1 MGRLRVILLVF
12 SFTTI
17 AIAKKDVIFQCDE
30 AMIYDENKNFCTISN
45 FVAEPDQTVHFVHN
59 VNKNN
64 VKYMKCYDSKA
75 RYIPYKLFENFPNLQ
90 SLDISNSYIEDISR
104 NSFMSAD
111 NLLYLNMSLNRIK
124 SLGPSAF
131 AGAMKTLKI
140 ELAANEIY
148 EISPDAFNN
157 LEDMDKLV
165 LSRNLIKELDK
176 MVFAENINLNHIHLD
191 NNLIEKIHPDLFS
204 YCNHLRIVDLSNNRL
219 IKLEPTTFQA
229 NFVLEGLFLSG
240 NLLETFNLTNLF
252 TLNKLNL
259 DNNRLKTL
267 VLTSIKNVRANN
279 NEIENVTIRNFENFE
294 TLSLAQNRIAN
305 LTNITKL
312 TNIISL
318 DLSSNKVGQLVGL
331 STFSNLRNLRE
342 LRLRNI
348 SLSSIT
354 FGMFSK
360 QTKLTVFDI
369 SFNGLRDL
377 NLDMLA
383 PYMTTV
389 KQFYIDG
396 NSLTEIKGRTT
407 FFQAFP
413 YLYSIGLSKNKFN
426 CTYLHHIIT
435 PPFLSPNVEL
445 HIEPIDSDLDK
456 THIRDVTCEHDVSDD
471 DYDDDITGHDLVHEK
486 HTTKEKQFS
495 NNERDLLLAKIKGQQ
510 DLLDSH
516 LFWMKMTL
524 IAIIMAC
531 VCFAVFKSMHYKRQ
545 LCRIVQHQNHVG
557 DSSIVFRSTTTVN
570 TTGEA

>member
-1 MGRLRVILLVF
+1 MGGLRVFLLVLT
-12 SFTTI
+12 FT
-17 AIAKKDVIFQCDE
+17 AVIAKKDVIFQCDE

-45 FVAEPDQTVHFVHN
+45 FVAESDQTVHFVHN

-124 SLGPSAF
+124 TLGPSAF

-140 ELAANEIY
+140 ELAANEIS
-148 EISPDAFNN
+148 EISPNAFHN

-165 LSRNLIKELDK
+165 LSRNHIRELDK
-176 MVFAENINLNHIHLD
+176 SVFAENVNLNHIHLD
-191 NNLIEKIHPDLFS
+191 NNWIEEIHPELFN
-204 YCNHLRIVDLSNNRL
+204 YCKHLRIVDLSNNHL
-219 IKLEPTTFQA
+219 KTLQPHTFEG

-240 NLLETFNLTNLF
+240 NLLEHFNLTNLF

-259 DNNRLKTL
+259 DNNRLTSL

-279 NEIENVTIRNFENFE
+279 NEIENVTIRNYENFE
-294 TLSLAQNRIAN
+294 TMNLAQNRIAN

-312 TNIISL
+312 TNLVSL
-318 DLSSNKVGQLVGL
+318 DLSSNEIGPIVGL
-331 STFSNLRNLRE
+331 STFSNLKNLRE
-342 LRLRNI
+342 LRLRNT
-348 SLSSIT
+348 SLSAIS

-360 QTKLTVFDI
+360 QTKLTIFDI

-445 HIEPIDSDLDK
+445 HIEPIDSDLEK
-456 THIRDVTCEHDVSDD
+456 THIRDITCEHEDADD
-471 DYDDDITGHDLVHEK
+471 DYDDEIGGHHVVHEK
-486 HTTKEKQFS
+486 HSQNHLS
-495 NNERDLLLAKIKGQQ
+495 SNEREILVAKIKGQQ
-510 DLLDSH
+510 ELLDSH
-516 LFWMKMTL
+516 LLWMKISL
-524 IAIIMAC
+524 LAIAVAFI
-531 VCFAVFKSMHYKRQ
+531 CFVVFKSMDYRRR
-545 LCRIVQHQNHVG
+545 LWRSVQHQNHVG

-570 TTGEA
+570 TVGEA

>member
-1 MGRLRVILLVF
+1 MSRLKIFLIILTFTSVF
-12 SFTTI
+12 
-17 AIAKKDVIFQCDE
+17 AKKDVIFQCDE

-45 FVAEPDQTVHFVHN
+45 FVAESDQTVHIVHN
-59 VNKNN
+59 SNKNN

-104 NSFMSAD
+104 NSFHSAD

-131 AGAMKTLKI
+131 KGAAKTLKI
-140 ELAANEIY
+140 ELAANEIS
-148 EISPDAFNN
+148 EISPNAFNT
-157 LEDMDKLV
+157 LDDMDKLV
-165 LSRNLIKELDK
+165 LSRNLIRELDK
-176 MVFAENINLNHIHLD
+176 SVFVENVNLNHIHLD
-191 NNLIEKIHPDLFS
+191 NNLIEEINPDLFS
-204 YCNHLRIVDLSNNRL
+204 YCKHLRIVDLSNNRL
-219 IKLEPTTFQA
+219 KKLQPNTFEL

-240 NLLETFNLTNLF
+240 NLLETFNLTNLYS
-252 TLNKLNL
+252 LNKLNL
-259 DNNRLKTL
+259 DNNRLTSL
-267 VLTSIKNVRANN
+267 VLIAVKNVRANN
-279 NEIENVTIRNFENFE
+279 NEIENITVRNFENFE
-294 TLSLAQNRIAN
+294 TMNLAHNHISN

-312 TNIISL
+312 SNLVSL
-318 DLSSNKVGQLVGL
+318 DLSSNKVGPVIGL

-342 LRLRNI
+342 LRLRNT

-360 QTKLTVFDI
+360 QTKLTTFDI
-369 SFNGLRDL
+369 SFNGLREL

-389 KQFYIDG
+389 KQFFIDG

-435 PPFLSPNVEL
+435 TPFLSPNVEL
-445 HIEPIDSDLDK
+445 YIEPIDSDIEK
-456 THIRDVTCEHDVSDD
+456 THIRDITCEHEDQKD
-471 DYDDDITGHDLVHEK
+471 DYDDEILIPKKPMKVK
-486 HTTKEKQFS
+486 MTKEKELSSQ
-495 NNERDLLLAKIKGQQ
+495 EREMFIAKIQGQQ
-510 DLLDSH
+510 ELLSSH
-516 LFWMKMTL
+516 LLWMKITL
-524 IAIIMAC
+524 ITIAVALI
-531 VCFAVFKSMHYKRQ
+531 CFVVFKSMDYKRR
-545 LCRIVQHQNHVG
+545 LWRSVPHQNHVG

>member
-1 MGRLRVILLVF
+1 MGRWRVILLT
-12 SFTTI
+12 FTLTAVI
-17 AIAKKDVIFQCDE
+17 GKKDVLFQCDQPE
-30 AMIYDENKNFCTISN
+30 SYDENNNFCTISN
-45 FVAEPDQTVHFVHN
+45 FVAESDQTVHFVHI
-59 VNKNN
+59 VNTNN
-64 VKYMKCYDSKA
+64 VKYMKCYDCKA
-75 RYIPYKLFENFPNLQ
+75 RYIPYKLFENFPILQ

-124 SLGPSAF
+124 TLGPSAF
-131 AGAMKTLKI
+131 AGAMKILKI
-140 ELAANEIY
+140 ELAANEISD
-148 EISPDAFNN
+148 ISPNAFNN
-157 LEDMDKLV
+157 LEDMGKLV
-165 LSRNLIKELDK
+165 LSRNFIKHLDK
-176 MVFAENINLNHIHLD
+176 SVFSENVNLNNIHLD
-191 NNLIEKIHPDLFS
+191 NNLIEEIHPELFS
-204 YCNHLRIVDLSNNRL
+204 YCNDLRIVDLSNNL
-219 IKLEPTTFQA
+219 LVNFDPNTFKSHY
-229 NFVLEGLFLSG
+229 VLEDLYLSK
-240 NLLETFNLTNLF
+240 NLLQTFALTNLIP
-252 TLNKLNL
+252 LHKLNL

-267 VLTSIKNVRANN
+267 FLTSIKNLRANN
-279 NEIENVTIRNFENFE
+279 NEIENVTIINYENFE
-294 TLSLAQNRIAN
+294 TINLAHNRISN

-312 TNIISL
+312 TNLISL

-342 LRLRNI
+342 LRLRNT
-348 SLSSIT
+348 SLSTIT

-360 QTKLTVFDI
+360 QMKLTVFDI

-396 NSLTEIKGRTT
+396 NNLTEIKGRTS

-445 HIEPIDSDLDK
+445 HIEPIDSDLEK
-456 THIRDVTCEHDVSDD
+456 THIRDITCEHEISDD
-471 DYDDDITGHDLVHEK
+471 DYDDEIAGHDLVHEK
-486 HTTKEKQFS
+486 HTPKEKQLA
-495 NNERDLLLAKIKGQQ
+495 NNERDVLLAKIKGQQ

-524 IAIIMAC
+524 VAIIVAC
-531 VCFAVFKSMHYKRQ
+531 VCFAVFKSMDYKRR
-545 LCRIVQHQNHVG
+545 LWRTVQHQNHVG
-557 DSSIVFRSTTTVN
+557 ESSIVFRSTTTVN